1 MRNSKTYVGFKAV
14 NGVMFVVLGAAIVYQ
29 LLRTVG
35 PRIELVPGLILGVA
49 MFALGVHRTLM
60 ILRARR

>member
-1 MRNSKTYVGFKAV
+1 MRNSKAYVGFKAV

-35 PRIELVPGLILGVA
+35 PRIEAIPGLILGAA
-49 MFALGVHRTLM
+49 MFALGVHRMLA